1 MATDDY
7 TSKLH
12 SRLWTSE
19 TRLAYALI
27 LPSILVLAVFIFY
40 PIANVLVMAFFHTNR
55 LSRLERFVGFR
66 NFRQVFRDPT
76 FWTVTGRSLLWTVF
90 AVAVKTTFGMVI
102 ALLLN
107 VRYMGSRIARLLFI
121 IPWASA
127 APISAMLWKWVYH
140 PEFGLLNHTLKA
152 SRIWLNPPIWLGYP
166 IPAFLAC
173 IWVDSWIGIPFMALM
188 FLAGMQAIPEDLYE
202 SSFLDGAGRFQNFI
216 YITLPS
222 IAPIILIATLLSV
235 LWTFNDFNTIY
246 ILTKGGPVGTTDI
259 LITDIYKNAF
269 DYLQLNR
276 ASTMA
281 FVTFVILAILSFI
294 YARVYFQRERSK

>member
-1 MATDDY
+1 MATDAAH
-7 TSKLH
+7 LH
-12 SRLWTSE
+12 SRLWSSE
-19 TRLAYALI
+19 SRLAYALI

-40 PIANVLVMAFFHTNR
+40 PIAHVLVMAFFHANR
-55 LSRLERFVGFR
+55 LSRLERFVGFE
-66 NFRQVFRDPT
+66 NFRQVFRDST

-90 AVAVKTTFGMVI
+90 AVAVKSVFGMVI

-107 VRYMGSRIARLLFI
+107 VRYRGSRIARLLFI

-140 PEFGLLNHTLKA
+140 PEFGLLNHTLKV
-152 SRIWLNPPIWLGYP
+152 SRLWLNPPIWLGYP

-202 SSFLDGAGRFQNFI
+202 SSLLDGANRFQNFI

-222 IAPIILIATLLSV
+222 IAHIILIATLLSV

-294 YARVYFQRERSK
+294 YARVYFQRERAK